1 VSTSLTAVTL
11 TSSATRLSTR
21 TNNNESSDKRRQRR
35 LTALHKQLTCG
46 ARVVRGADWKWSSQD
61 RANTATPLTDHQAW
75 EGTVLGEPS
84 ADGWVE
90 VIWDIGHVNFYRMG
104 ADGGKYDLALAG
116 SHDPTRLAASHALAV
131 QALASARTTWAN
143 NREGEAREL
152 FRLRLADLGEEQQVV
167 SSEADVAAFKSRKCF
182 STPVLTEA
190 SVPESIGSVGR
201 EAAFDKKER
210 MMGSNSTVA
219 SEPQCKLC

>member
-1 VSTSLTAVTL
+1 
-11 TSSATRLSTR
+11 
-21 TNNNESSDKRRQRR
+21 
-35 LTALHKQLTCG
+35 
-46 ARVVRGADWKWSSQD
+46 
-61 RANTATPLTDHQAW
+61 
-75 EGTVLGEPS
+75 
-84 ADGWVE
+84 
-90 VIWDIGHVNFYRMG
+90 M
-104 ADGGKYDLALAG
+104 
-116 SHDPTRLAASHALAV
+116 

-167 SSEADVAAFKSRKCF
+167 SSEADLGDVAFKSRKCF

-201 EAAFDKKER
+201 EAAFGKKDR